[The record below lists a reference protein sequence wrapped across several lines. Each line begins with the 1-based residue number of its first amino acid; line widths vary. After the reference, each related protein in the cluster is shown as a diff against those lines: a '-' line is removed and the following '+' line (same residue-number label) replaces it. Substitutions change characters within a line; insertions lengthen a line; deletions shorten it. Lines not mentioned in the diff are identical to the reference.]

1 MPIVLEQCNFRRTYD
16 DVTYYKLKQ
25 GTGVYGVFWD
35 DTKHNGLGDITI
47 KKIDLLKLFWE
58 PGITDIQDSA
68 NVFLVELYDNE
79 VLKRRYPQIQDKT
92 LGEAVTIAKYIYDD
106 SVDTSNKSQV
116 VDWYYKKTD
125 ETGRT
130 VLHYCKFVGD
140 EVLYASENE
149 THRSKA
155 AYPMPAKEVYTND
168 RTIGPAERP
177 DRPMDLHKAEERES
191 ASMRGWYAHGKYPFV
206 IDTLFNVEGT
216 IAGYGYTDI
225 GKDAQRQID
234 LMNQAILKNTLCGAK
249 PRYFIDVNGGLN
261 EKEYADWK
269 NDFIH
274 VEGLGQDS
282 IRPVDYKP
290 LDGNYIAYLQSKIE
304 ELKEVTGNRDVNNG
318 GAASGITA
326 ASAIAAMQEAGSKQS
341 RDGISH
347 TYDAYREVVYLCIE
361 LMRERYDLPRYF
373 RILGEQGEEQF
384 VSYDNSGLQPQYQGN
399 DFGVDMG
406 YRTPE
411 FDIEVTAEKSSPYKK
426 MERNELAIQLYGMG
440 VFAPNNADQALMLL
454 ETMDFS
460 GKEEIA
466 ARVAQSG
473 TMHEQLLQYQQ
484 IALELASRYEPD
496 TAGLLAAQVNGD
508 TSAGVIGGQT
518 VAENAAASRLQRVRD
533 EAQER
538 TQPN

>member
-1 MPIVLEQCNFRRTYD
+1 M
-16 DVTYYKLKQ
+16 
-25 GTGVYGVFWD
+25 
-35 DTKHNGLGDITI
+35 
-47 KKIDLLKLFWE
+47 
-58 PGITDIQDSA
+58 
-68 NVFLVELYDNE
+68 
-79 VLKRRYPQIQDKT
+79 
-92 LGEAVTIAKYIYDD
+92 
-106 SVDTSNKSQV
+106 
-116 VDWYYKKTD
+116 
-125 ETGRT
+125 
-130 VLHYCKFVGD
+130 
-140 EVLYASENE
+140 
-149 THRSKA
+149 
-155 AYPMPAKEVYTND
+155 
-168 RTIGPAERP
+168 
-177 DRPMDLHKAEERES
+177 
-191 ASMRGWYAHGKYPFV
+191 
-206 IDTLFNVEGT
+206 
-216 IAGYGYTDI
+216 
-225 GKDAQRQID
+225 
-234 LMNQAILKNTLCGAK
+234 
-249 PRYFIDVNGGLN
+249 
-261 EKEYADWK
+261 
-269 NDFIH
+269 
-274 VEGLGQDS
+274 
-282 IRPVDYKP
+282 
-290 LDGNYIAYLQSKIE
+290 
-304 ELKEVTGNRDVNNG
+304 NNG